1 MGVCQHHPRPKESL
15 AMNSDLS
22 ATLRESLQI
31 ALCILVLFVK
41 FRNYIVSS
49 TIAPFI
55 FQMRFESPMTTY
67 FCFFIH

>member
-31 ALCILVLFVK
+31 ALCILVLSVK
-41 FRNYIVSS
+41 F
-49 TIAPFI
+49 
-55 FQMRFESPMTTY
+55 
-67 FCFFIH
+67 